1 MASDPRN
8 VHFRFL
14 ELPRELRDRIYDFAI
29 EPILRI
35 HRYADGSRKTP
46 VRALL
51 QANHLPTPGTRSGL
65 MRCCQQIRVE
75 CLVHL
80 LKDVL
85 LLLELARGF
94 ALETLSWLDVHG
106 NTVVPYVSD
115 VWIFGW
121 DPNYP
126 RDHTADEFRVHNSI
140 KICLSPDL
148 EPFKY
153 IDKNS
158 RYGDYRE
165 SVAQVERFVRGLET
179 NCGRRH
185 LTFCK
190 LLRIIKTLTRLWD
203 INTGW
208 KYGPRAMKIV
218 ELYDRARQ
226 MERRGNLKQLE

>member
-1 MASDPRN
+1 MASGPLN

-14 ELPRELRDRIYDFAI
+14 ELPRELRDRIYDLAI
-29 EPILRI
+29 EPIPQISRNS
-35 HRYADGSRKTP
+35 DGSCKTRP
-46 VRALL
+46 RALMY
-51 QANHLPTPGTRSGL
+51 ASGPFTPGTWSGL

-80 LKDVL
+80 FKDVAL
-85 LLLELARGF
+85 GLHLARGF
-94 ALETLSWLDVHG
+94 ALECLSWLDVHG
-106 NTVVPYVSD
+106 NTIVPYVSD
-115 VWIFGW
+115 VCILGW

-126 RDHTADEFRVHNSI
+126 QDHTANEFRAYNVI
-140 KICLSPDL
+140 CICLNPNF
-148 EPFKY
+148 EPFRY
-153 IDKNS
+153 IDMNS

-203 INTGW
+203 LNTGW